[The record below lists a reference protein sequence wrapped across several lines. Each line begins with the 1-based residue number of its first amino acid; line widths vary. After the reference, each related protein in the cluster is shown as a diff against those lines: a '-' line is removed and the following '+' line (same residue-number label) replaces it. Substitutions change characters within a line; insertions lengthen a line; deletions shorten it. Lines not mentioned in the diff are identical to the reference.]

1 MQDRVSHCPA
11 SPTLMI
17 ITADFHLY
25 IAFEFRDVRLNEP
38 PQLEPEL
45 FFNPA
50 VEPHPP
56 ADCARSELAP
66 RVVTLLRPLQ
76 HLDYHH
82 IVL

>member
-45 FFNPA
+45 FFN
-50 VEPHPP
+50 
-56 ADCARSELAP
+56 RQSSLTLP
-66 RVVTLLRPLQ
+66 RIA
-76 HLDYHH
+76 LD
-82 IVL
+82 LN